1 MQDYQRRFADFLVE
15 RGAFRLGTFTL
26 KSGRVSPTFVN
37 TGLVEDGEGLGRLG
51 EAYAARLLESVG
63 ADGFD
68 SVFGPA
74 YKGIPL
80 AVATAIA
87 LAGKGAGKPY
97 LFDRKEKK
105 AHGEEAAAK
114 ADAASLLVGHR
125 PLAGERIALVDDVLT
140 DGATK
145 REAVVLLR
153 SLVEGVRFPALV
165 VAVNREEVGPDGKD
179 AASRFTEET
188 GVPVHAVV
196 RMTELLDHL
205 DATGRLPEDARA
217 RCVEYLARYGTPA
230 AKAWAEARRVAR

>member
-1 MQDYQRRFADFLVE
+1 MQDYQRRFIDFLVE

-37 TGLVEDGEGLGRLG
+37 TGLVEDDGGLVELG
-51 EAYAARLLESVG
+51 QAYAARLLDSVG

-87 LAGKGAGKPY
+87 LAQRGVAKPY
-97 LFDRKEKK
+97 LFDRKERKT
-105 AHGEEAAAK
+105 HGEEASAK

-125 PLAGERIALVDDVLT
+125 PVAGERIAMVDDVLT

-145 REAVVLLR
+145 REALDLLR
-153 SLVEGVRFPALV
+153 SIVPDVRFPALV
-165 VAVNREEVGPDGKD
+165 VAVNRQEVGAEGLD
-179 AASRFTEET
+179 ACAAFAAATR
-188 GVPVHAVV
+188 VPVHATVT
-196 RMTELLDHL
+196 MTQILEHL
-205 DATGRLPEDARA
+205 ETTQRLPADARA
-217 RCVEYLARYGTPA
+217 RCAEYLARYGTPEA
-230 AKAWAEARRVAR
+230 RAWAAAHPRA

>member
-1 MQDYQRRFADFLVE
+1 MQDYQRRFVDFLVE
-15 RGAFRLGTFTL
+15 RGAFKLGTFTL
-26 KSGRVSPTFVN
+26 KSGRTSPTFVN
-37 TGLVEDGEGLGRLG
+37 TGLVEDGDGLSRLG
-51 EAYAARLLESVG
+51 DAYAGRLLESTG
-63 ADGFD
+63 AHGFD

-87 LAGKGAGKPY
+87 LARQGVAKPY

-125 PLAGERIALVDDVLT
+125 PVPGERIAMVDDVLT

-145 REAVVLLR
+145 REALILLQ

-179 AASRFTEET
+179 AATRFTEET

-196 RMTELLDHL
+196 SMTELLAHL
-205 DATGRLPEDARA
+205 AATNRLPADAKA
-217 RCVEYLARYGTPA
+217 RCREYLGRYGTPS
-230 AKAWAEARRVAR
+230 AKRWAETA